1 MIGALAVDV
10 WAVTRYIW
18 YSEEKP
24 VRAAAPPSS
33 LLAVPNVTAY
43 QSTASEPTSYY
54 SMWQSNAIALL
65 SSLSYVTYFSVTL
78 DVSH

>member
-1 MIGALAVDV
+1 VIGALAVDV
-10 WAVTRYIW
+10 WAVTRY
-18 YSEEKP
+18 SEEEP

-54 SMWQSNAIALL
+54 SMWQSNAFALL
-65 SSLSYVTYFSVTL
+65 
-78 DVSH
+78 